1 MRQAGSYF
9 LVSVMRFF
17 FLGIAMV
24 GIVVGTQAK
33 AGASRDYEVD
43 YYAERQLLT
52 QVGTFYKPCGTGAAT
67 MNGQRTRYFTKSQ
80 SSCLVIP
87 GHDSKSISCEFTQ
100 AGCDDA
106 LAHAGPLIPHAPGF
120 SQSTGG
126 APALFQAS
134 AAELELYKRNRRDSG
149 VK

>member
-1 MRQAGSYF
+1 
-9 LVSVMRFF
+9 MRFF
-17 FLGIAMV
+17 FPGIAMV

-43 YYAERQLLT
+43 YYAERQLLR

-67 MNGQRTRYFTKSQ
+67 MTGQRTRYFKKSQ
-80 SSCLVIP
+80 SSCLVIGP
-87 GHDSKSISCEFTQ
+87 QTPPTISCEFTQ

-120 SQSTGG
+120 SLSTGD

-134 AAELELYKRNRRDSG
+134 AADQELYRRNKRDSG

>member
-1 MRQAGSYF
+1 MR
-9 LVSVMRFF
+9 LF

-43 YYAERQLLT
+43 YYAERHLLT
-52 QVGTFYKPCGTGAAT
+52 QVGTFFKPCGTGAAT
-67 MNGQRTRYFTKSQ
+67 MTGQRTRYFKKSQ
-80 SSCLVIP
+80 SSCLVIGGP
-87 GHDSKSISCEFTQ
+87 PPATISCEFTQ
-100 AGCDDA
+100 AGCTDA
-106 LAHAGPLIPHAPGF
+106 LAHAFPLIPHAPGF
-120 SQSTGG
+120 SLSMGG

-134 AAELELYKRNRRDSG
+134 AADQELYKRNQLDSG